1 MNDIY
6 LVQENE
12 DFPLSD
18 YEKAPEIFI
27 NHETKNIMIRD
38 YKEKEN
44 VDFFEMR
51 FKRLKENAIIYL
63 RSNKLRIKEGKDI
76 IKESGKKKLQD
87 KEKKDVKCFSEQI
100 EKQKKY
106 INSILSSFNKIDK
119 EIKKNDLSFTDK
131 FNVFKDEIKN
141 VVINFEKANKLNHI
155 LKHNQEIIYMYN
167 LRNGNKSIMQIL
179 KEKQEEVFGN
189 KNKKRKPI

>member
-1 MNDIY
+1 M
-6 LVQENE
+6 L
-12 DFPLSD
+12 
-18 YEKAPEIFI
+18 
-27 NHETKNIMIRD
+27 KNI
-38 YKEKEN
+38 
-44 VDFFEMR
+44 
-51 FKRLKENAIIYL
+51 
-63 RSNKLRIKEGKDI
+63 NKKVRI
-76 IKESGKKKLQD
+76 
-87 KEKKDVKCFSEQI
+87 
-100 EKQKKY
+100 
-106 INSILSSFNKIDK
+106 NKIDK
-119 EIKKNDLSFTDK
+119 EIKRNDLSFTDK